1 MEEYITKISN
11 VAERLSL
18 GVDRSHYEENAEYY
32 WNQKGQLNTVIDK
45 GLPDDKLVVIFKT
58 HLQKTEKK
66 VEKESVLEY
75 PPVKLQN
82 TSRYS
87 VWVWA

>member
-1 MEEYITKISN
+1 MEEYIEKIAK

-18 GVDRSHYEENAEYY
+18 DVDVSHYEENAEYY
-32 WNQKGQLNTVIDK
+32 WNQRGQLNTVIDK
-45 GLPDDKLVVIFKT
+45 RIPDDKLVVIFKT
-58 HLQKTEKK
+58 HLQKTQ
-66 VEKESVLEY
+66 KETQKETVKEY
-75 PPVKLQN
+75 PPMKLID